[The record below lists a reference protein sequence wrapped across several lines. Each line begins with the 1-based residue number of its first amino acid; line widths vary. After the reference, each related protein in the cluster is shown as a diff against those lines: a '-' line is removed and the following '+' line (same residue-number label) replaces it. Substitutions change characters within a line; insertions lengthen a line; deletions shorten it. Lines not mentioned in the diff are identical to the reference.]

1 LERREP
7 ISVAFEL
14 ASSSGTACKGAASA
28 DVIAV
33 DVPNNSVI
41 ASKAGPKHLVI
52 KSPCSPA

>member
-14 ASSSGTACKGAASA
+14 ASSSGAGCMAAASA

-33 DVPNNSVI
+33 DEPNISVI